1 VEIKVGSKRK
11 RKRTGK
17 GGSVPHHCNAPPR
30 NEKKKNK
37 KKKKKNFESNIS
49 WLLVWGD
56 VKIPN
61 QAGRGGA
68 PL

>member
-1 VEIKVGSKRK
+1 MKIKPLLRFDHPEGCWELCIKRVEIKVGSKRK

-37 KKKKKNFESNIS
+37 KKKKKKF
-49 WLLVWGD
+49 
-56 VKIPN
+56 
-61 QAGRGGA
+61 
-68 PL
+68 